1 MLSLFLR
8 RTFALVSKP
17 SASMVRT
24 LFLAI
29 ACACIVLASVHARA
43 QVAPTPILVNTYS
56 SPNSRGN
63 NGQDTATT
71 YNIPLPENAIGGNC
85 VGVALRWST
94 SHSTPGGFTPTDDKG
109 DTFYQVPENPND
121 TTNDYTMQVWM
132 TPSVTAGAHIISIPF
147 GGNTATTFIQ
157 GITFQVANCGS
168 TPGAI
173 TDGHTSN
180 VSTGTEVTA
189 GSLTPG
195 NSGDLL
201 LHFAFA
207 DDLGSGAG
215 GGLTPPSI
223 TSASLFSQSNISW
236 ALKHAELLDG
246 ALMQYGVYNSASAI
260 DPEMT
265 VAPSATVMSIA
276 IAIKGASAGAQPSG
290 IYIGGTQ
297 VVSLWSPKYGGPDY
311 PEPSITQF
319 PTTGNALVAVVGA
332 GCDIT
337 SIVYGSTPFTKRL
350 TYTGAGASET
360 EQVFDLLNYT
370 PDNTKQITITPDTS
384 GCTTQNGYDYD
395 YTIVFYD
402 VSAPTAYW
410 VFDKTATASG
420 NVVSCTSPC
429 TLAGPSITPSTSPG
443 ILFADITEWYN
454 EATGIAS
461 PWVSDI
467 NYSSPLY
474 QGVPL
479 MQLNGWAHYET
490 SSAGTESTTW
500 SFIDATGGT
509 PQGYW
514 ASLAASYVNGRPCLG
529 RSPSMCSK

>member
-1 MLSLFLR
+1 MK
-8 RTFALVSKP
+8 TWAIC
-17 SASMVRT
+17 SAV
-24 LFLAI
+24 I
-29 ACACIVLASVHARA
+29 ACIGVLLLSTGCGSSSSPAH
-43 QVAPTPILVNTYS
+43 PTAVLVNTYS

-63 NGQDTATT
+63 NGHDTATT
-71 YNIPLPENAIGGNC
+71 YHIPLAETAIGGNC
-85 VGVALRWST
+85 VGVAFRWST
-94 SHSTPGGFTPTDDKG
+94 SHSAPSGFTPTDDKG
-109 DTFYQVPENPND
+109 DRFFQVSENPND
-121 TTNDYTMQVWM
+121 AINDYKMQVWM
-132 TPSVTAGAHIISIPF
+132 TPSVTAGAHYISIPF

-157 GITFQVANCGS
+157 GIAFQVANCGS

-173 TDGHTSN
+173 ADGHASN

-195 NSGDLL
+195 NSGDLV
-201 LHFAFA
+201 LHFAFV

-215 GGLTPPSI
+215 GGSVPPAI
-223 TSASLFSQSNISW
+223 TGASLFPQPNISW

-246 ALMQYGVYNSASAI
+246 ALMQYGVYNSTSAI
-260 DPEMT
+260 NPEMT

-297 VVSLWSPKYGGPDY
+297 VVSLWSTNTGGPGY

-319 PTTGNALVAVVGA
+319 PTTGNALVAVAGA

-337 SIVYGSTPFTKRL
+337 SIVYGATPLTKRL
-350 TYTGAGASET
+350 TYTGTGASET

-370 PDNTKQITITPDTS
+370 PDNTNQITITPDTT
-384 GCTTQNGYDYD
+384 GCTGQNGYDYD

-402 VSAPTAYW
+402 VSAPTATW

-420 NVVSCTSPC
+420 DVGGCLAPC
-429 TLAGPSITPSTSPG
+429 TLAGASITPSTSPG

-479 MQLNGWAHYET
+479 MQMNGWAHYET
-490 SSAGTESTTW
+490 SSTNTESTTW
-500 SFIDATGGT
+500 SFIDASGGT

-514 ASLAASYVNGRPCLG
+514 ASIAVSYGN
-529 RSPSMCSK
+529 